1 MAIAMI
7 RANVE
12 EDMET
17 TMAQFLNSLN
27 RDIANMVELQQ
38 LREVGRHDAYGNQG

>member
-1 MAIAMI
+1 MEIATI

-17 TMAQFLNSLN
+17 TIDPQERKERVFREERKVKSKILRK
-27 RDIANMVELQQ
+27 RD
-38 LREVGRHDAYGNQG
+38 